1 MACRSPE
8 TDIVHN
14 VGVTTH
20 LAPRRTS
27 ALRLSAATLLAV
39 GLVAGC
45 GGSSGG
51 AVDNPVVG
59 GPASG
64 LATASTEASAK
75 ATTAPQVGGAIV
87 AGSPQPGASSGGSS
101 TTTQSGAGST
111 AKPPAAGDGKPV
123 TSGGQQATSPGTYTY
138 DTSGTVTAG
147 ASRPVD
153 GSTNLAVDKPS
164 GATQHSVLGGGDQGS
179 TEQTVVRTASGTM
192 LANLKLNNQAFQ
204 KEFAPAK
211 PVLLVPKPAKVGA
224 TWSWTMTSTDGKT
237 TAALTAKVTKTE
249 TITVGGVKTATS
261 VIESTLKLT
270 GDVTYTAQDTINYDE
285 THLIQVRDHTRGS
298 GMVSGFAFKTDITSV
313 LRSTKPS

>member
-1 MACRSPE
+1 MT
-8 TDIVHN
+8 TD
-14 VGVTTH
+14 
-20 LAPRRTS
+20 LAPRRAS
-27 ALRLSAATLLAV
+27 ALRLSAAALLAI

-51 AVDNPVVG
+51 AVDTPVVG
-59 GPASG
+59 GPAST
-64 LATASTEASAK
+64 LTSPSPQASAK
-75 ATTAPQVGGAIV
+75 AAAPQVGGAII
-87 AGSPQPGASSGGSS
+87 AGSPQPGASTGGSA
-101 TTTQSGAGST
+101 TTTGGGGA

-138 DTSGTVTAG
+138 DNSGTVTAG
-147 ASRPVD
+147 AAQPVN
-153 GSTNLAVDKPS
+153 GSTTLAVDKPS

-204 KEFAPAK
+204 KEFSPAK

-237 TAALTAKVTKTE
+237 TAALTAKITKKE
-249 TITVGGVKTATS
+249 TIAVGGVKTETS

-298 GMVSGFAFKTDITSV
+298 GNVNGFAFTTDITSV
-313 LRSTKPS
+313 LRSLKPS